1 MQAPRSRM
9 ISYSRVT
16 HTGKLLTGQMVLCFA
31 VKRLH
36 GFLFFFYFIFFQNL
50 AAPKHPPVPGTVC
63 RGHPHPAGL

>member
-1 MQAPRSRM
+1 MQAPRSKM

-16 HTGKLLTGQMVLCFA
+16 HTGKRLAGQMLLQLCVVCSF
-31 VKRLH
+31 KWLH
-36 GFLFFFYFIFFQNL
+36 GVLFIQSS

>member
-31 VKRLH
+31 VNEASW
-36 GFLFFFYFIFFQNL
+36 FSVVFFPQNL